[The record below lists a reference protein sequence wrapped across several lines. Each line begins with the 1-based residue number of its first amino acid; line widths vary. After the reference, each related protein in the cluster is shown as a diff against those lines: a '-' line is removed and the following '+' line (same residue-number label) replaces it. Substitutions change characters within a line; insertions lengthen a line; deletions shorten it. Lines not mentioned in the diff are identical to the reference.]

1 MEMRIYKDEFNA
13 VNAMAEKHKDLS
25 LSGDVQRGKDS
36 GRAFCRFEERDV
48 GGIGC
53 RDRRDGRRCSLGK
66 ERTEAGRTDRKGA

>member
-1 MEMRIYKDEFNA
+1 MKEIIAQTAGRLVEEIFKNR
-13 VNAMAEKHKDLS
+13 KIRS
-25 LSGDVQRGKDS
+25 VQCGKDS

-66 ERTEAGRTDRKGA
+66 ERTER